1 MIKITWLFV
10 RKLLPFIMLEKLKTF
25 IVLQFL
31 ISSLSCNEVSAR
43 NDRKVF
49 QCLNLTTMCN
59 VNWVKCIFRMTSLLN
74 YLDEL
79 ESSVTTAKTQ
89 LSKDINN
96 FFLGI
101 VDSGFFIPNILKV
114 WPHINNS
121 DNQNITKLII
131 TGINIHKW
139 LVWIC
144 QQNRSHH
151 FWCSFAGNFRSGFL
165 GFTWFVEINDTN
177 YCRLLLFERN

>member
-1 MIKITWLFV
+1 M
-10 RKLLPFIMLEKLKTF
+10 
-25 IVLQFL
+25 
-31 ISSLSCNEVSAR
+31 
-43 NDRKVF
+43 
-49 QCLNLTTMCN
+49 
-59 VNWVKCIFRMTSLLN
+59 KCIFSMTSLLN

-131 TGINIHKW
+131 TGINIHK
-139 LVWIC
+139 
-144 QQNRSHH
+144 
-151 FWCSFAGNFRSGFL
+151 
-165 GFTWFVEINDTN
+165 
-177 YCRLLLFERN
+177 

>member
-1 MIKITWLFV
+1 
-10 RKLLPFIMLEKLKTF
+10 
-25 IVLQFL
+25 
-31 ISSLSCNEVSAR
+31 
-43 NDRKVF
+43 
-49 QCLNLTTMCN
+49 
-59 VNWVKCIFRMTSLLN
+59 MTSLFN

-79 ESSVTTAKTQ
+79 ESSVTNAKTQ

-131 TGINIHKW
+131 TGINIHK
-139 LVWIC
+139 
-144 QQNRSHH
+144 
-151 FWCSFAGNFRSGFL
+151 
-165 GFTWFVEINDTN
+165 
-177 YCRLLLFERN
+177 